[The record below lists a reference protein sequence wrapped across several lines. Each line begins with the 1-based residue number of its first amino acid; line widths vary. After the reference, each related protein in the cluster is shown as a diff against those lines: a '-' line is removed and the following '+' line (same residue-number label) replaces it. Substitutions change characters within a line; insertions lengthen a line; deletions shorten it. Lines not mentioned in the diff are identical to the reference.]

1 MPASLFDAD
10 VQAVFDAAKKA
21 AGRPDGPFP
30 SPPDWRD
37 QWIYF
42 LMVDRFNNKA
52 ASPRHQPFD
61 DPGFSD
67 FQGGKFSGVMDKLP
81 YLKKLGVGA
90 IWLSPVLKNLQF
102 DPIYHGYG
110 IHDFLRAE
118 PRFADNPRNADEEL
132 RTLVDAAHA
141 QGIYVIFDIVL
152 NHTGSVFTY
161 VCDADDQNCNNSRGS
176 EARYSD
182 NIRTVQWRD
191 GNGVPRPE
199 FGSVENIPNPN
210 SNALVW
216 PRELQKDRFFRRQGG
231 TKPGPDDTIGDFAS
245 LKQMLTA
252 DADLQ
257 HFLIRAYQYVVAR
270 YDVDG
275 FRIDTLRYLKGDLP
289 RLFGNAI
296 REFAEQ
302 IGKKNFFTFGEV
314 FDSQAEQ
321 DIARFIGRNTNDAS
335 DLVGVDAALDY
346 PLFNAL
352 KPVAK
357 GFSAPSALAGMFQF
371 RKQTERDVLS
381 SHGEATRFFVT
392 FLDNHDVKERFRFVE
407 AGNEHRLDD
416 QVTLAFAC
424 LYSAPG
430 IPCLYYGTEQGLH
443 GRGNDEAVREAIWG
457 APGFDENN
465 SFYKEFQ
472 KIAVVRGA
480 KPSLRYGRFYFR
492 PISGDGQNFGIST
505 FNPGVLAFSR
515 ILNDE
520 EIVIVANTSGGQGS
534 SLDVIVDIQL
544 NEVAVQ
550 YQVLYSN
557 KADPTAPAPVRQTGT
572 VTVNEVEGG
581 IGSGPVR
588 TIRVTLQ
595 PYEVQILGR
604 PA

>member
-1 MPASLFDAD
+1 MPASLFA
-10 VQAVFDAAKKA
+10 VEFQAVFDTAKSAARQA
-21 AGRPDGPFP
+21 NAPFP

-52 ASPRHQPFD
+52 APPRHQPFD

-118 PRFADNPRNADEEL
+118 PRLADDPQNADNEL
-132 RTLVDAAHA
+132 RALVDAAHA

-152 NHTGSVFTY
+152 NHTGNVFAY
-161 VCDADDQNCNNSRGS
+161 VCDGDDQNCKDKGGS
-176 EARYSD
+176 EARWSD

-191 GNGVPRPE
+191 ENGVPRPE
-199 FGSVENIPNPN
+199 FGSVENIPNP
-210 SNALVW
+210 SLDALVW
-216 PRELQKDRFFRRQGG
+216 PKEFQKDRFFRKQGG

-245 LKQMLTA
+245 LKQLLTA
-252 DADLQ
+252 DVDVQ
-257 HFLIRAYQYVVAR
+257 HFLIRAYQYIIAR

-289 RLFGNAI
+289 RLFGNSI
-296 REFAEQ
+296 REFAQQ

-321 DIARFIGRNTNDAS
+321 DIARFIGRNTSDAS
-335 DLVGVDAALDY
+335 ELVGVDAALDY

-357 GFSAPSALAGMFQF
+357 GFSAPSAVVNMFQF
-371 RKQTERDVLS
+371 RKQTERDILS

-392 FLDNHDVKERFRFVE
+392 FLDNHDVKERFRFVA
-407 AGNEHRLDD
+407 AGDEHRFDD
-416 QVTLAFAC
+416 QVTLSFAC
-424 LYSAPG
+424 LFAAPG

-443 GRGNDEAVREAIWG
+443 GKGNDEAVREAIWG
-457 APGFDENN
+457 GPGFDENN
-465 SFYKEFQ
+465 SFYKQFQ
-472 KIAVVRGA
+472 KIAMLRA
-480 KPSLRYGRFYFR
+480 ANPSLRYGRFYFR

-520 EIVIVANTSGGQGS
+520 ETVIVANTDGAQGV
-534 SLDVIVDIQL
+534 SLNVIVDIQL
-544 NEVAVQ
+544 NEVATQ

-557 KADPTAPAPVRQTGT
+557 KANPTTPTSVQQTGV
-572 VTVNEVEGG
+572 VTVNEVDGG
-581 IGSGPVR
+581 IGNGPVR

-595 PYEVQILGR
+595 PHEVQILGR
-604 PA
+604 